1 MAHGGA
7 KAISLVLVIR
17 WIAAA
22 LTAPWLAYFADRYP
36 RERVMLAA
44 DLSRVASGMAFRAG
58 ARAGLAFTA
67 YHAGFGWGAW
77 AMTLAAVALSLGVV
91 VSLLRWLDER
101 KGYAT

>member
-1 MAHGGA
+1 M
-7 KAISLVLVIR
+7 SSR
-17 WIAAA
+17 NEA
-22 LTAPWLAYFADRYP
+22 LETIKQLIPTLN
-36 RERVMLAA
+36 VA